1 MAEDDLYRRLQRH
14 LDRMPIP
21 FPATESGV
29 ELRILK
35 ALFNPTEA
43 RLTLALSMIAERPAV
58 IHKRVRGEMTLD
70 ELRETLDRM
79 GDRGLITRLPGRGGP
94 RYAKSPFVVGFYE
107 AQVNRLTEAFE
118 RDVLQYRD
126 EAFGAGFHSAKT
138 PQIRTVPVNRPIP
151 PPGHPVA
158 RYNDIAEFVRKS
170 KGPFAAMNC
179 ICKQGQDVVSEP
191 CRATTSREH
200 CMTFGPAAEIVVGRG
215 AARFVSR
222 DETLAIIE
230 RAVRDGLVLQPEN
243 TQNPLFLCCCCGCCC
258 GVLKTAKKFP
268 RPSEILS
275 TAYHAE
281 SDEAECLQCGTCVE
295 RCQMEAVST
304 DAGPAAVDLSRCI
317 GCGLCVSTCPSGA
330 MRLMPN
336 EQARVPPADTMRLYA
351 RIFSDRYGP
360 WRLVAAVGRN
370 MLGLKT

>member
-1 MAEDDLYRRLQRH
+1 MAEDDIYRRLQRH

-35 ALFNPTEA
+35 ELFSPADA
-43 RLTLALSMIAERPAV
+43 RVALALSMIAERPEAV
-58 IHKRVRGEMTLD
+58 HRRMRREMTL
-70 ELRETLDRM
+70 EQVREMLERM
-79 GDRGLITRLPGRGGP
+79 ADRGLITRLPGRVA

-138 PQIRTVPVNRPIP
+138 PQVRTVPVNRPMP
-151 PPGHPVA
+151 APSRPVA
-158 RYNDIAEFVRKS
+158 RYDDMAEFVRSS

-191 CRATTSREH
+191 CRATTTREH
-200 CMTFGPAAEIVVGRG
+200 CMTFGEAAKIVVGRG

-230 RAVRDGLVLQPEN
+230 RADRDGLVLQPEN
-243 TQNPLFLCCCCGCCC
+243 TRSPLFLCCCCGCCC

-268 RPSEILS
+268 RPAEILS

-281 SDEAECLQCGTCVE
+281 LDEAECQQCGTCVG
-295 RCQMEAVST
+295 RCRMEAVSV
-304 DAGPAAVDLSRCI
+304 DAGPAAVDLGRCI

-330 MRLMPN
+330 MRLVPN
-336 EQARVPPADTMRLYA
+336 DHVEVPPADTMRLYA
-351 RIFSDRYGP
+351 RIFRNRYGS
-360 WRLVAAVGRN
+360 LGLAAAVGRK

>member
-1 MAEDDLYRRLQRH
+1 MSPAPTRTKLRDFLLAMAFSGQEPRASGTGVATSHYDTLEYVGGGTQVPNVDCFHRRMRREMTLEQVREM
-14 LDRMPIP
+14 LDRM
-21 FPATESGV
+21 A
-29 ELRILK
+29 
-35 ALFNPTEA
+35 
-43 RLTLALSMIAERPAV
+43 
-58 IHKRVRGEMTLD
+58 
-70 ELRETLDRM
+70 
-79 GDRGLITRLPGRGGP
+79 DRGLITRLPGRVP

-138 PQIRTVPVNRPIP
+138 PQVRTVPVNRPIP
-151 PPGHPVA
+151 SPSRPVA
-158 RYNDIAEFVRKS
+158 RYDDIAEFVRSS

-191 CRATTSREH
+191 CRATATREH

-230 RAVRDGLVLQPEN
+230 RADRDGLVLQPEN
-243 TQNPLFLCCCCGCCC
+243 TRSPLFLCCCCGCCC

-268 RPSEILS
+268 RPAEILS

-281 SDEAECLQCGTCVE
+281 VDEKKCQQCGTCVG
-295 RCQMEAVST
+295 RCRMEAVSV
-304 DAGPAAVDLSRCI
+304 DAGPAAVDLARCI
-317 GCGLCVSTCPSGA
+317 GCGLCASTCPSGA
-330 MRLMPN
+330 MRLVPN
-336 EQARVPPADTMRLYA
+336 DHVEVPPADTMRLYA
-351 RIFSDRYGP
+351 RIFRNRYGS
-360 WRLVAAVGRN
+360 LGLAAAVGRK